1 MTTSSDPVLTVH
13 RSTHEIGGN
22 CVELTIDG
30 HRLLLDA
37 GEPLDS
43 DDVAKH
49 TSHIPA
55 TLDTSGDVDALVI
68 SHPHQDHWG
77 LLNQLPRGWPVW
89 CGQAS
94 GILMDMTA
102 RVRGEQITQL
112 LLTYRSGEAFS
123 VGPFTIT
130 PYLTDHSAFDAH
142 MLLVECAGRRIL
154 YSGDFRRTGR
164 KGVLVK
170 RLLASPPENIDALLL
185 EGTAL
190 GRTEAFRTE
199 SELERDFESLF
210 NSTEGRVFVS
220 WSAQNID
227 RTVTIYRA
235 CKRSGRTLV
244 LDVYTMDI
252 LERLSKLG
260 YRLPRL
266 GWKGLLP
273 VITRGLMRMY
283 DDKARMD
290 APSFVERCAKAH
302 GAMGAK
308 GLESVRNAVVM
319 LRPSLLRDYQAKGVV
334 LDKADAWVF
343 SMWRGYLK
351 EADNV
356 EVRRSFETVG
366 AAIHDVGY
374 HTSGHASGPDL
385 EEFAR
390 RIGPRYLV
398 PIHGDE
404 WDRHLGRFG
413 NVRRLKDGEPF
424 SLA

>member
-1 MTTSSDPVLTVH
+1 MTPDGAPVLTVH
-13 RSTHEIGGN
+13 RSTQEIGGN
-22 CVELTIDG
+22 CIELTFDG

-37 GEPLDS
+37 GEPLDCNDAVQNS
-43 DDVAKH
+43 H
-49 TSHIPA
+49 HIPT
-55 TLDTSGDVDALVI
+55 TLDTSRDVDGLVI

-77 LLNQLPRGWPVW
+77 LLNQLPLRWPVW
-89 CGQAS
+89 CGQAA

-102 RVRGEQITQL
+102 RVRGERIARPF
-112 LLTYRSGEAFS
+112 LTYRSGEKFS
-123 VGPFTIT
+123 VGPFDIT

-142 MLLVECAGRRIL
+142 MLLIECAGKRVL

-170 RLLASPPENIDALLL
+170 RLLASPPADVDVLLL

-190 GRTEAFRTE
+190 GRTEVFRTE

-210 NSTEGRVFVS
+210 NCTEGRVFVS

-235 CKRSGRTLV
+235 CKRSGRTLI
-244 LDVYTMDI
+244 LDVYTLDI

-266 GWKGLLP
+266 GWKGLRP
-273 VITRGLMRMY
+273 VITSGLMRMY
-283 DDKARMD
+283 GDKARMD
-290 APSFVERCAKAH
+290 APSFVERCAKAR
-302 GAMGAK
+302 GAIGAR

-343 SMWRGYLK
+343 SMWSGYLK

-356 EVRRSFETVG
+356 EVRRSFETAG
-366 AAIHDVGY
+366 AAIHDVRY

-390 RIGPRYLV
+390 RVGPKWLV

-413 NVRRLKDGEPF
+413 SVRRLKDGEPF
-424 SLA
+424 RLA

>member
-1 MTTSSDPVLTVH
+1 VTPGGTPVLTVH
-13 RSTHEIGGN
+13 RSTQEIGGN
-22 CVELTIDG
+22 CIELNFDG

-43 DDVAKH
+43 NDSIPNNH
-49 TSHIPA
+49 HIPT
-55 TLDTSGDVDALVI
+55 TLDTSREVDGLVI

-77 LLNQLPRGWPVW
+77 LLNQLPPGWPVW

-102 RVRGEQITQL
+102 RVRGERIAQQFR
-112 LLTYRSGEAFS
+112 TYRSGEEFS

-170 RLLASPPENIDALLL
+170 RLLALPPENIDVLLL

-210 NSTEGRVFVS
+210 NSTAGRVFVS

-244 LDVYTMDI
+244 LDVYTLDI

-273 VITRGLMRMY
+273 VITRGLTRMY
-283 DDKARMD
+283 NDKARMD
-290 APSFVERCAKAH
+290 APSFVDRCAKAQ
-302 GAMGAK
+302 GAMGAR
-308 GLESVRNAVVM
+308 GLENLRNAVVM

-334 LDKADAWVF
+334 LDEADAWAF

-356 EVRRSFETVG
+356 EVRRSAG
-366 AAIHDVGY
+366 ATGSRIDVGRY
-374 HTSGHASGPDL
+374 PQDSRLLDPDRKWSTRPV
-385 EEFAR
+385 E
-390 RIGPRYLV
+390 IQV
-398 PIHGDE
+398 
-404 WDRHLGRFG
+404 
-413 NVRRLKDGEPF
+413 VDGSRGF
-424 SLA
+424 LQ